1 MDMTNP
7 LVNAANR
14 GQAPAAANAETPSI
28 APAVDVFE
36 NENGITLRAD
46 LPGVAKE
53 NLHVGVEGDQ
63 LTIEG
68 RVTLGENAGLEPVD
82 AEVRV
87 AHYRRTFVLSRD
99 LDTGKIEAAMKNG
112 VLTLAIPKAEQ
123 AKPRRIPVAVA

>member
-1 MDMTNP
+1 MDMTTPPVNTANRE
-7 LVNAANR
+7 NAAL
-14 GQAPAAANAETPSI
+14 AANTEAASI

-36 NENGITLRAD
+36 NDNGITLKAD
-46 LPGVAKE
+46 LPGVSKE

-68 RVTLGENAGLEPVD
+68 RVTLGENTKLEPVY

-112 VLTLAIPKAEQ
+112 VLTLTIPKAEQ
-123 AKPRRIPVAVA
+123 AKPRRISVAVD

>member
-1 MDMTNP
+1 
-7 LVNAANR
+7 
-14 GQAPAAANAETPSI
+14 
-28 APAVDVFE
+28 
-36 NENGITLRAD
+36 
-46 LPGVAKE
+46 VAKE

-68 RVTLGENAGLEPVD
+68 RVTLGENTKLEPVY